1 MLRENFHQLVVNSW
15 SKEVRGRTNIERWQN
30 KIRRLRQFLRGWVKN
45 VSGAYKKEKAKLIA
59 KADELDK
66 LAEMRILQELELKNS
81 VKQTL
86 AKLLREEEIK

>member
-30 KIRRLRQFLRGWVKN
+30 KIQRLRQFLRGWAKN